1 MESGAC
7 GKPLSQAADTTLQ
20 RALGDPVSIRRRS
33 YSHFE
38 ARVAAGSRQCPDYQ
52 FGLQIL
58 IRLRRLLAA
67 NVSIGVLLHVKR

>member
-38 ARVAAGSRQCPDYQ
+38 V
-52 FGLQIL
+52 
-58 IRLRRLLAA
+58 RLGWPQSPG
-67 NVSIGVLLHVKR
+67 NVRTINSDFKS